1 MMAASHISFINQT
14 NFDAEMVDKTN
25 STTMKI
31 QAINQTKFVLEVDFA
46 SSSLRMVTMEAARKA
61 CKIEA
66 AGRTGTIEAVGMTG
80 TIEAA
85 GMVYPGK

>member
-1 MMAASHISFINQT
+1 MAASHISFINQT

-31 QAINQTKFVLEVDFA
+31 QAINRTKFVLVVDFA
-46 SSSLRMVTMEAARKA
+46 SSSLRMVTMEAA
-61 CKIEA
+61 
-66 AGRTGTIEAVGMTG
+66 GRTG